1 MAKSGTDWTK
11 TSVLFLAGG
20 IYLIVFL
27 IDPAQAKASIIYSL
41 KEIRKLFIPLLV
53 AIFVGVTVKNL
64 ITPDLISKIFDG
76 NKGILAAGT
85 VGSILPPCPF
95 VSYPTIK
102 GFNDGGL
109 KLPITIIMLVTTTLV
124 ETGQLFCGLA
134 VFGPKIV
141 GIRIGF
147 AFLAAMIVGSIFLLV
162 NSYALQNKLRER

>member
-1 MAKSGTDWTK
+1 MGKSGHDWSK
-11 TSVLFLAGG
+11 TSVLFLTAG

-27 IDPAQAKASIIYSL
+27 INPAEAKASIVYSL

-64 ITPDLISKIFDG
+64 ITPGLISKIFDG

-95 VSYPTIK
+95 ISYPTIR

-109 KLPITIIMLVTTTLV
+109 KLPTTMIMLVTTTLV
-124 ETGQLFCGLA
+124 ETGQIFCGLA

-147 AFLAAMIVGSIFLLV
+147 AFLAAMIVGTIFLLV
-162 NSYALQNKLRER
+162 YSNFLQNRAS

>member
-1 MAKSGTDWTK
+1 MGKSGTDWSK
-11 TSVLFLAGG
+11 TSVLILTAG
-20 IYLIVFL
+20 IYLTIFL
-27 IDPAQAKASIIYSL
+27 INPAEAKTSVIYSL

-85 VGSILPPCPF
+85 VGSVLPPCPF
-95 VSYPTIK
+95 ISYPIIR
-102 GFNDGGL
+102 GFNDGSL
-109 KLPITIIMLVTTTLV
+109 NLPTTMIMLVTTTLV

-147 AFLAAMIVGSIFLLV
+147 AFLAAMIVGTIFLLV
-162 NSYALQNKLRER
+162 YSNIFQSSAG